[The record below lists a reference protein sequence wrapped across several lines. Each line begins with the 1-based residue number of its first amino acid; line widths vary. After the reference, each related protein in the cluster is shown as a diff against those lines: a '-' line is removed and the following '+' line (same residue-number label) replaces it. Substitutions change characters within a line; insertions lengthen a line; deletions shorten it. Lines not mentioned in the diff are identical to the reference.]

1 MPDPRIPHWTDTLF
15 DSVYAL
21 YETAHEYRTAHR
33 AAQVAEQTVNLD
45 RRKLHPGRVALRGQS
60 GRTGDSYYRTRRTAP
75 HEKAVFDLG
84 TLYRQA
90 TADMHHRYEDAA
102 LLYASGAA
110 WTIATV
116 QNGHTPAVVEFNTDG
131 TGAPVPHR
139 LHIPG
144 LDTYAE
150 GPALDAAYKTVR
162 DCMAAADYAEDVAG
176 RDYVTDHEAG
186 EMFRAGDAAAGLA
199 DAAFAYGLLA
209 QRAVN
214 FVLLEPRR
222 ARERELAIARAAA
235 QQSTHTTPSEPS
247 A

>member
-1 MPDPRIPHWTDTLF
+1 MPEKPAQQHWTESLF

-33 AAQVAEQTVNLD
+33 AAQVAEQMVGMD
-45 RRKLHPGRVALRGQS
+45 RRQIHEGRIALQGRVNAY
-60 GRTGDSYYRTRRTAP
+60 GRTRTREP
-75 HEKAVFDLG
+75 HEKAIYDLG

-90 TADMHHRYEDAA
+90 ESKLHRCYEEAA

-110 WTIATV
+110 WSIATV
-116 QNGHTPAVVEFNTDG
+116 QDGHTPAVVEFNTDDNG
-131 TGAPVPHR
+131 DAVPHR

-150 GPALDAAYKTVR
+150 GPALDAAYNAVR
-162 DCMAAADYAEDVAG
+162 DCMGAAEYAEDLAG

-186 EMFRAGDAAAGLA
+186 EMFRAGNAALGLA

-222 ARERELAIARAAA
+222 AWHSELAAARATA
-235 QQSTHTTPSEPS
+235 QQSIQPTP
-247 A
+247 